1 MTILSIE
8 QVPSELP
15 KLIGKL
21 APGDEIVVTDGGKP
35 VAKVTPMAPDE
46 RPRRRLGSAKG
57 ILTIIS
63 EDDDHLQDFAEY
75 M

>member
-15 KLIGKL
+15 MLIGKL

-35 VAKVTPMAPDE
+35 VAKVTPMGGDE
-46 RPRRRLGSAKG
+46 RPKRRLGSAKG